1 MYDGEYLSKAGEGMQ
16 IDYVWISVSV
26 GAIMFV
32 YVFADTS
39 GFPICP
45 WNKHTPHEYVQKVRE
60 LNALFAE

>member
-26 GAIMFV
+26 GARMFV

-39 GFPICP
+39 GFPISS
-45 WNKHTPHEYVQKVRE
+45 WNKHTPQEYAQ
-60 LNALFAE
+60 